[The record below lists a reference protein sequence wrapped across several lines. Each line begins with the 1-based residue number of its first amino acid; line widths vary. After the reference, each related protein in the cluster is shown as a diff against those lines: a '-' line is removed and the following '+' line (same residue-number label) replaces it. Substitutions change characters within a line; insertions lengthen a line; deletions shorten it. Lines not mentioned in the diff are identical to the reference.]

1 MNDVREKIIAIMAVI
16 FEMENSK
23 IPINASPGV
32 VEKWDSLRHM
42 NLITALEEEFGI
54 RFPDDQIEELIS
66 IDLIEL
72 GIDELAK
79 RVK

>member
-1 MNDVREKIIAIMAVI
+1 MSEAREKIIAVMAVI
-16 FEMENSK
+16 FETDAVK
-23 IPINASPGV
+23 IPLNASPGV
-32 VEKWDSLRHM
+32 IDKWDSLRHM

-72 GIDELAK
+72 SINDLAK
-79 RVK
+79 KFN